1 MRRWP
6 LILATRNKGK
16 VEELRKVMADFP
28 QLEVIGLNE
37 VDLSHAPNIVE
48 DGDAFYANA
57 LKKALA
63 VADYSGKLTLADD
76 SGLEVDALDGK
87 PGVYSARFAGDD
99 SDDAKNNQKLLELL
113 QGVPLEKRTA
123 RFRCVLVLADYEGE
137 IAHAE
142 GVCEGIILDEP
153 RGDGGF
159 GYDPLFYIP
168 EKQATMAELSTAE
181 KNSLSH
187 RGKAMQEMKQIF
199 NEIFSQIKRN

>member
-16 VEELRKVMADFP
+16 VEELRKVMADFL

-48 DGDAFYANA
+48 DGDTFYANA

-159 GYDPLFYIP
+159 GYDPLFFVPRYDR
-168 EKQATMAELSTAE
+168 TLAELTSDE
-181 KNSLSH
+181 KNAISH
-187 RGKAMQEMKQIF
+187 RGHAVRMMVDKIAKLVQ
-199 NEIFSQIKRN
+199 S